1 MAGYRPRNKGNRT
14 SFKPGPIVARRLRAA
29 DVNVSSAARK
39 HTHDGIFV
47 SAARDFVSV
56 LVALS
61 DYTDEDKIR
70 AEARNIAAIVTGWGL
85 EPAIKEQR
93 HEASGHLLITVRFT
107 YPEPEPAPEK
117 TPAPP
122 ADPEWVRLQAGTVT
136 SALIAAAGI
145 FSSHGVTTT
154 QESATSVTVSA
165 TGENADELLTRAEKA
180 LRQKRYT
187 LERNDGSLTVRKAK
201 PAKRKKP

>member
-1 MAGYRPRNKGNRT
+1 MAGYRPRNRGNRAG
-14 SFKPGPIVARRLRAA
+14 FRPGPIVARRLRAA

-47 SAARDFVSV
+47 SAQHNHVSV
-56 LVALS
+56 HLVLGG
-61 DYTDEDKIR
+61 YTDDAIR
-70 AEARNIAAIVTGWGL
+70 AEARNIAVIVTGWGL
-85 EPAIKEQR
+85 EPTTSEKR
-93 HEASGHLLITVRFT
+93 HDASGQLLAYVHFT

-117 TPAPP
+117 PPAPP

-136 SALIAAAGI
+136 SALIAAAGL
-145 FSSHGVTTT
+145 FTSDGVTTT

-187 LERNDGSLTVRKAK
+187 LERNDGSLTVRKTK
-201 PAKRKKP
+201 PAKREKP

>member
-1 MAGYRPRNKGNRT
+1 M
-14 SFKPGPIVARRLRAA
+14 
-29 DVNVSSAARK
+29 
-39 HTHDGIFV
+39 
-47 SAARDFVSV
+47 SV

-61 DYTDEDKIR
+61 DYADEDKIR
-70 AEARNIAAIVTGWGL
+70 AEAQNIATIVTGWGL
-85 EPAIKEQR
+85 EPEISEKR
-93 HEASGHLLITVRFT
+93 HEDSGQLLITVRFI
-107 YPEPEPAPEK
+107 YPEPEPVPEK
-117 TPAPP
+117 PPAPP

-136 SALIAAAGI
+136 SALIAAAGL
-145 FSSHGVTTT
+145 FTSDGVTTA